1 MTRFLALVSPLT
13 VIARPAV
20 PTLAIRRRR
29 PSPLPHHPMTQ
40 KTRLGITAL
49 AVMALLASFG
59 LDWFHLRAAGLSGFS
74 FGGSSIEPSHLMHQ
88 AGIGGLG
95 FSVPVTAGAGNISF
109 AGLSLDIWLIITIA
123 LVGAVLGLF
132 ATGES
137 APLPRFVPLIA
148 VGVAT
153 AYIGS
158 GFLLVGEANAS
169 LAPGLFAAAVGVA
182 CSIVTTLAPSSELA
196 T

>member
-1 MTRFLALVSPLT
+1 MPAGL
-13 VIARPAV
+13 AV

-29 PSPLPHHPMTQ
+29 PSRLPHHPMTQ

-59 LDWFHLRAAGLSGFS
+59 LDWFHLRAAGLSSFS
-74 FGGSSIEPSHLMHQ
+74 FGGSSIEPSHLMQQ
-88 AGIGGLG
+88 AGIGRLG

-109 AGLSLDIWLIITIA
+109 VGLSLDIWLIITLA

-137 APLPRFVPLIA
+137 APLPRFVPLVA
-148 VGVAT
+148 LGVAA
-153 AYIGS
+153 AYIAS
-158 GFLLVGEANAS
+158 GFLVIGEADAS
-169 LAPGLFAAAVGVA
+169 LGPGLFAAAAGIG
-182 CSIVTTLAPSSELA
+182 CSMVILLTPSSEA
-196 T
+196 AA